1 MTAAEIIKNPH
12 TCLQK
17 IEELVKWSFDKNNH
31 FALDTSSAL
40 VNIFDEYVFVD
51 KKSLKVFAESVQE
64 RIKKGNKEK

>member
-1 MTAAEIIKNPH
+1 
-12 TCLQK
+12 
-17 IEELVKWSFDKNNH
+17 
-31 FALDTSSAL
+31 LDTSSAL